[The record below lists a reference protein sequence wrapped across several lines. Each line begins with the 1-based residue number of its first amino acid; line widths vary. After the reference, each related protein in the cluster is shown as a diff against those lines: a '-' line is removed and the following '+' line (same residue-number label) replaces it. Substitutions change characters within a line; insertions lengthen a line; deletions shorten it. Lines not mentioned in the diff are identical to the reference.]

1 MRRSTRILTAVWFIA
16 ILAIP
21 GVASI
26 FSERETI
33 ANRPVSE
40 FPEADAEEILTGDFF
55 ENVDNFVEDRLSIR
69 ERAIETEATISFDV
83 FSDSPNPEVYI
94 GDDDFLFIA
103 ATFDRPCESD
113 AEGVWIEPST
123 VTERIGALRFELEE
137 NNAEFFFTV
146 VPEKAWVYPDL
157 LPDSVENRDCADELV
172 TDLRDELAGQT
183 GYLDIFDL
191 LLTEAPLTEDRLY
204 QRTDT
209 HWNSFGRAVAA
220 EFIIDAIEPGLYDQ
234 DALVDLGEVDK
245 PEGGDLAQLL
255 GIDVFDRDVRLQTTR
270 EFITTE
276 TIEEVG
282 AQRRWQ
288 SSTADTDAAPL
299 IPGRT
304 IVVTDSHLNT
314 SASFFNQYFEDL
326 HVIRW
331 QDINDDNVEAAIVR
345 PTE

>member
-1 MRRSTRILTAVWFIA
+1 MC
-16 ILAIP
+16 
-21 GVASI
+21 
-26 FSERETI
+26 
-33 ANRPVSE
+33 
-40 FPEADAEEILTGDFF
+40 
-55 ENVDNFVEDRLSIR
+55 IR
-69 ERAIETEATISFDV
+69 
-83 FSDSPNPEVYI
+83 DS
-94 GDDDFLFIA
+94 
-103 ATFDRPCESD
+103 
-113 AEGVWIEPST
+113 VWIEPST

-288 SSTADTDAAPL
+288 SSTCL
-299 IPGRT
+299 
-304 IVVTDSHLNT
+304 LYT
-314 SASFFNQYFEDL
+314 SPSPRDL
-326 HVIRW
+326 STSRMPSS
-331 QDINDDNVEAAIVR
+331 A
-345 PTE
+345 